1 MRVCEQYIE
10 ATDLELEM
18 KKENAVRYHEAWQ
31 LLCSS
36 SGVLIPGGFGV
47 RGMEGKILAAEWAR
61 KTKKPFLGND
71 RHLLNLCRVPECSEV
86 GIAEFKLVNRSCELV
101 NSQFELG
108 PDRSSPTW
116 VP

>member
-1 MRVCEQYIE
+1 
-10 ATDLELEM
+10 M

-71 RHLLNLCRVPECSEV
+71 RHSLNLILSLSSNWE
-86 GIAEFKLVNRSCELV
+86 ELLMEGK
-101 NSQFELG
+101 QL
-108 PDRSSPTW
+108 PLCHRSSLSIHCCLRNT
-116 VP
+116 